1 MIFRAVCAA
10 LLAGA
15 SAAAGAPDPVET
27 ARIALARAC
36 AVSHVFEAAAIG
48 PHLPGYKGPV
58 GRARAIDVVGWRVE
72 FLLDGATV
80 ALSRLAPRGRTGRVH
95 VALRGANDEPLLVA
109 VADVT
114 CRVLQ
119 ARRMLYDE
127 TGAPAAIERLD
138 GDLAPTGRRDP
149 VNPPVPAPPQFST
162 PAGEE
167 RAGTPVGLVDTG
179 VNYLLPEISAR
190 LARGADG
197 GLLGY
202 DYWDLDRRPFDSD
215 PVRSPLFP
223 ARHGTRIAS
232 LVARE
237 SGVARLVP
245 YRYPRPDM
253 ARMAALVADAAGLG
267 VRIVN
272 VSLASGDRA
281 RWRSYEA
288 AARANPDILFV
299 VAAGNRGRD
308 IDREPMYP
316 AALELDNQLVA
327 TAATGDGQLAGDA
340 NWGRRSVDLMVA
352 TDGLRAVG
360 FDGVERAA
368 AGSSFAAARVAALA
382 ACLLAARPGLSAPAL
397 RAAILA
403 RASKG
408 AAPGRVAG
416 GFLPDPTASRR
427 GACAPAR

>member
-1 MIFRAVCAA
+1 MILRAACAA

-27 ARIALARAC
+27 ARVALARAC
-36 AVSHVFEAAAIG
+36 AVSHVFGAAAIG

-80 ALSRLAPRGRTGRVH
+80 ALSRLAPRGRTGRVN

-109 VADVT
+109 VADIT

-127 TGAPAAIERLD
+127 TGAAAAIERLD
-138 GDLAPTGRRDP
+138 GDLTPTGRRDP
-149 VNPPVPAPPQFST
+149 VNPPVPALPPSSM
-162 PAGEE
+162 PSGV
-167 RAGTPVGLVDTG
+167 PVGLVDTG

-223 ARHGTRIAS
+223 ARHGTRTAS

-253 ARMAALVADAAGLG
+253 SRMAALVADAAGLG

-316 AALELDNQLVA
+316 AALGLDNQLVA
-327 TAATGDGQLAGDA
+327 TAATGDGRLAGDA
-340 NWGRRSVDLMVA
+340 NWGRRSVDLMVS
-352 TDGLRAVG
+352 TEGLRAVG
-360 FDGVERAA
+360 FDGAERAVS
-368 AGSSFAAARVAALA
+368 GSSFAAARVAALA
-382 ACLLAARPGLSAPAL
+382 ACLLAAQPGLSAPVL
-397 RAAILA
+397 REAILA
-403 RASKG
+403 RASRS
-408 AAPGRVAG
+408 AEPDRVAR
-416 GFLPDPTASRR
+416 GFLPDPTTRRR

>member
-10 LLAGA
+10 FLAGA

-72 FLLDGATV
+72 FLLDDATV

-162 PAGEE
+162 PAGEA
-167 RAGTPVGLVDTG
+167 RVGAAVGLVDTG

-281 RWRSYEA
+281 R
-288 AARANPDILFV
+288 
-299 VAAGNRGRD
+299 
-308 IDREPMYP
+308 
-316 AALELDNQLVA
+316 
-327 TAATGDGQLAGDA
+327 
-340 NWGRRSVDLMVA
+340 
-352 TDGLRAVG
+352 
-360 FDGVERAA
+360 
-368 AGSSFAAARVAALA
+368 
-382 ACLLAARPGLSAPAL
+382 
-397 RAAILA
+397 
-403 RASKG
+403 
-408 AAPGRVAG
+408 
-416 GFLPDPTASRR
+416 
-427 GACAPAR
+427 

>member
-1 MIFRAVCAA
+1 MILRAACAA

-15 SAAAGAPDPVET
+15 SAASGAPDPVET
-27 ARIALARAC
+27 ARVALARAC
-36 AVSHVFEAAAIG
+36 AVSHVFGAAAIG

-80 ALSRLAPRGRTGRVH
+80 ALSRLAPRGRTGRVN

-109 VADVT
+109 VADIT

-127 TGAPAAIERLD
+127 TGAPVAIERLD
-138 GDLAPTGRRDP
+138 GDLTPTGRRDP
-149 VNPPVPAPPQFST
+149 VNPPVPALPLSSM
-162 PAGEE
+162 PAG
-167 RAGTPVGLVDTG
+167 APVGLVDTG

-223 ARHGTRIAS
+223 ARHGTRTAS

-253 ARMAALVADAAGLG
+253 SRMAALVADAAGLG

-316 AALELDNQLVA
+316 AALGLDNQLVA
-327 TAATGDGQLAGDA
+327 TAATGDGRLAGDA
-340 NWGRRSVDLMVA
+340 NWGRRSVDLMVS
-352 TDGLRAVG
+352 TEGLRAVG
-360 FDGVERAA
+360 FDGAERAVS
-368 AGSSFAAARVAALA
+368 GSSFAAARVAALA

-397 RAAILA
+397 KEAILA
-403 RASKG
+403 RASRS
-408 AAPGRVAG
+408 ASPGRVAR
-416 GFLPDPTASRR
+416 GFLSDPTASRR

>member
-1 MIFRAVCAA
+1 MILRAACAA

-36 AVSHVFEAAAIG
+36 AVSHVFGAAAIG

-80 ALSRLAPRGRTGRVH
+80 ALSRLAPRGRTGRVN
-95 VALRGANDEPLLVA
+95 VALRGADGEPLLVA
-109 VADVT
+109 VADTT

-138 GDLAPTGRRDP
+138 GDLTPTGRRDP
-149 VNPPVPAPPQFST
+149 VNPPVPALPRSSM
-162 PAGEE
+162 PAGV
-167 RAGTPVGLVDTG
+167 PVGLVDTG

-223 ARHGTRIAS
+223 ARHGTRTAS

-253 ARMAALVADAAGLG
+253 SRMAALVADAAGLG

-316 AALELDNQLVA
+316 AALGLDNQLVA
-327 TAATGDGQLAGDA
+327 TAATGDGRLAGDA
-340 NWGRRSVDLMVA
+340 NWGRRSVDLMVS
-352 TDGLRAVG
+352 TEGLRAVG
-360 FDGVERAA
+360 FDGAERAVS
-368 AGSSFAAARVAALA
+368 GSSFAAARVAALA
-382 ACLLAARPGLSAPAL
+382 ACLLAARPGLSMPDLAE
-397 RAAILA
+397 AILA
-403 RASKG
+403 RASRS
-408 AAPGRVAG
+408 AEPGRVAR
-416 GFLPDPTASRR
+416 GFLPDPTARRR